1 MLTSEEIHPD
11 HQGSGKDPY
20 KHSLSRIGR
29 LTGAVPLEGRGA
41 IFYGDNAN
49 LALIAVAPGILRLR
63 VYFGETVPDLGT
75 TPAIL
80 AHPQQGEAAL
90 SEDGDAYTV
99 TASGLRAVVAKSPFK
114 LNVYDADGELLA
126 SALNIEWNEKRSQT
140 IAMAMDEDSHFY
152 GLGEKTGF
160 LDKKGER
167 YEMWNSDVYAP
178 HVPDID
184 ALYQSIPWSIHF
196 RYGRPAYGV
205 LLDNP
210 GRTAF
215 DMRTRAD
222 RYQISA
228 EKGTLDLYIIQGPAL
243 KDVVANLTALTGRT
257 PLPPKWAIGY
267 QQSRY
272 SYMSQEEV
280 LQVARAFR
288 SKGIPCDVLY
298 LDIHY
303 MDEYR
308 VFTWDPVAFPRPKEM
323 MRELEALG
331 FNLVPIVDPGV
342 KKDPSYPVYQQG
354 VQNGY
359 FCRKL
364 EGEIFIGPVW
374 PGQSAFPDFTD
385 DRAAEWWGDLHV
397 HYADHGIKGIWND
410 MNEPSVF
417 NESKTMDLDVV
428 HANNGDPKTH
438 GEWHNLYGMLM
449 SKATQEGMK
458 RQLKGERPFVLTR
471 AGYAGIQRYATVWT
485 GDNRAY
491 WEHLAMSIPMVLN
504 LGLSGVAFAG
514 PDIGGFSHH
523 TTGELLARWTQVGAF
538 TPFCR
543 NHSAIDTIRQ
553 EPWLFGEKV
562 EDICRSYIGL
572 RYRLMPTLYALF
584 YETSVTGVPIVRPLL
599 MEYPDDAEVYNLCDQ
614 FLFGPDLLIAPILRP
629 GTRSRAVYLPAG
641 VWFDYWTGERHE
653 GGRWILADAPLETM
667 PMYVRAGGMLT
678 EQPLT
683 MYAGDEAAN
692 SGPLVLTVYSGGE
705 GRLRLYEDDGLTYD
719 YEKGTYRLREFAYL
733 EEGASSATLRCE
745 LTHDG
750 LAGADAPASPRAL
763 RIVVEQVRCEPSRVS
778 VNPSAALGEW
788 SYDAET
794 RRLVVDVEG
803 TAPSSF
809 ELQLVL
815 GESAR

>member
-11 HQGSGKDPY
+11 HQGPGKDPF

-29 LTGAVPLEGRGA
+29 LTGAVRWEGVGV
-41 IFYGDNAN
+41 ILYGDNAN
-49 LALIAVAPGILRLR
+49 LAIVPLASGILRIK
-63 VYFGETVPDLGT
+63 VFFGENAPDLGT

-80 AHPQQGEAAL
+80 PLTKSGDIVL
-90 SEDGDAYTV
+90 SEDEDAYTI
-99 TASGLRAVVAKSPFK
+99 ASPGLRAVAVKSPFGLK
-114 LNVYDADGELLA
+114 IHDDRGGLLA
-126 SALNIEWNEKRSQT
+126 NLLGLEWNEKRAQT
-140 IAMAMDEDSHFY
+140 ALLAMDDQSHFY

-178 HVPDID
+178 HVPDIE

-228 EKGTLDLYIIQGPAL
+228 EKGALDLYVVQGPTL
-243 KDVVANLTALTGRT
+243 KDVVRNLTALTGRT
-257 PLPPKWAIGY
+257 PLPPKWSIGY

-272 SYMSQEEV
+272 SYMSQDEV
-280 LQVARAFR
+280 LQVARTFR
-288 SKGIPCDVLY
+288 KKKIPCDVLY

-308 VFTWDPVAFPRPKEM
+308 VFTWDPVAFPRPLEM
-323 MRELEALG
+323 MSELEALG
-331 FNLVPIVDPGV
+331 FQLVPIVDPGV

-354 VQNGY
+354 VRNEY

-374 PGQSAFPDFTD
+374 PGPSAFPDFTD
-385 DRAAEWWGDLHV
+385 DSAAAWWGNLHV
-397 HYADHGIKGIWND
+397 HYTSHGIKGIWND

-417 NESKTMDLDVV
+417 NDSKTMDLDVV
-428 HANNGDPKTH
+428 HANNGNPRTH
-438 GEWHNLYGMLM
+438 GELHNLYGMLM

-458 RQLKGERPFVLTR
+458 RHLNGERPFVLTR
-471 AGYAGIQRYATVWT
+471 AGYTGIQRYATVWT

-562 EDICRSYIGL
+562 EDICRAYIGL

-584 YETSVTGVPIVRPLL
+584 YETSVSGLPIVRPLL
-599 MEYPDDAEVYNLCDQ
+599 MEYPDDETVYNLCDQ
-614 FLFGPDLLIAPILRP
+614 FLFGPDLLVAPILRP
-629 GTRSRAVYLPAG
+629 GTFSRAVYLPAG
-641 VWFDYWTGERHE
+641 IWYDYWTGERHE
-653 GGRWILADAPLETM
+653 GGRWILAAAPLATM
-667 PMYVRAGGMLT
+667 PMYVRAGGILA
-678 EQPLT
+678 EQPLA
-683 MYAGDEAAN
+683 MYADDAAAQ
-692 SGPLVLTVYSGGE
+692 SEPVTLTVYAGE
-705 GRLRLYEDDGLTYD
+705 EGQFRLYEDDGRTYA
-719 YEKGTYRLREFAYL
+719 YEQGAYRLREFNWS
-733 EEGASSATLRCE
+733 EQTGAGTTLRCE
-745 LTHDG
+745 LAHDG
-750 LAGADAPASPRAL
+750 LPHDREAEETGTAEASQTL
-763 RIVVEQVRCEPSRVS
+763 RIVVRQM
-778 VNPSAALGEW
+778 PSAPTEAIASGASLREW
-788 SYDAET
+788 TYDAEA
-794 RRLVVDVEG
+794 RQLHAVVEG
-803 TAPSSF
+803 ATDSF
-809 ELQLVL
+809 DL
-815 GESAR
+815 RFF